1 MKKVLISGAGVA
13 GSSLAYWLHHHGFA
27 TTVVEQSPS
36 RRLGG
41 QAVDIRGVALEVVE
55 RMGLGEEIK
64 QVRTRMRGMT
74 VLDRDGNEVGRSTE
88 ATFSSGRLDS
98 GDVELLREDLTQLL
112 HERTSGDVRYLF
124 GDSITAIDEEADGI
138 YVTFEHA
145 SPCMF
150 DLVIGA
156 DGLHS
161 QVRALT
167 FGSEKQFLTPLGMQI
182 AIFGTDNFLALD
194 NWQIWLQGGDAG
206 YGIYPVRDNREL
218 RITLGYAAADGD
230 VDYRNVDQQKLRASE
245 RLAHLRWKTPT
256 LLEAMWEAKDFYTD
270 AMAQI
275 HMPCWSKG
283 RVALLGDAAC
293 CASPL
298 SGQGTSLALV
308 AAYVMANELAR
319 TRDDHHAAFI
329 RYEERMRPFV
339 LRNQALA
346 TERPGQPASAEA
358 IDAAKNAISIDD
370 QVLMISGNRNIGA
383 HIMRP

>member
-13 GSSLAYWLHHHGFA
+13 GSALAYWLHHHGFV
-27 TTVVEQSPS
+27 TTVVEQSPTQ
-36 RRLGG
+36 RLGG
-41 QAVDIRGVALEVVE
+41 QAVDIRGVALDVVE
-55 RMGLGEEIK
+55 RMGLGEQIK

-74 VLDRDGNEVGRSTE
+74 VLDRDGNEVSRSNE

-112 HERTSGDVRYLF
+112 YARTSRDVRYLF
-124 GDSITAIDEEADGI
+124 GDSITAIDEEAGGV

-167 FGSEKQFLTPLGMQI
+167 FGSEKQFLAPLGMQI
-182 AIFGTDNFLALD
+182 AIFGTDNFLGLD
-194 NWQIWLQGGDAG
+194 NWQIWLHGGDAG
-206 YGIYPVRDNREL
+206 YGIYPVRNNREL
-218 RITLGYAAADGD
+218 RITLGFSADDED

-283 RVALLGDAAC
+283 RVALLGDAAY

-308 AAYVMANELAR
+308 AAYAMANELAK
-319 TRDDHHAAFI
+319 TRDDHDAAFV
-329 RYEERMRPFV
+329 RYEERLRPFV
-339 LRNQALA
+339 LRNQALV
-346 TERPGQPASAEA
+346 TERPGQPVSAEA
-358 IDAAKNAISIDD
+358 IDVAKNAISIDD
-370 QVLMISGNRNIGA
+370 
-383 HIMRP
+383 